1 MLVLDPPNVIDFAG
15 SYSQWVHKLDA
26 EEQERQA
33 ESTPKA
39 KPKAPAA
46 QASREAGRKKV
57 NPYMRPF
64 GRLTLEELEQ
74 QITDTEI
81 AIAECQESFGDAES
95 FKDPS
100 RGQKLQSEYES
111 LSKKLEALEAE
122 YFARE
127 Q

>member
-1 MLVLDPPNVIDFAG
+1 M
-15 SYSQWVHKLDA
+15 
-26 EEQERQA
+26 
-33 ESTPKA
+33 
-39 KPKAPAA
+39 
-46 QASREAGRKKV
+46 
-57 NPYMRPF
+57 
-64 GRLTLEELEQ
+64 EELER

-81 AIAECQESFGDAES
+81 AIAECQESFGDADS